1 MSLLNFFNLILVEW
15 VRIGI
20 FDILRSIKMNI
31 IELTG
36 STKRERI
43 IQAMKCCGWYEGRCV
58 DISLFE
64 KHYGDNLLP
73 IARKFFQE
81 FYGIEETF
89 AVIDGKHESNICFNF
104 TFELCTLTAQDEC
117 DFNDEISTIKN
128 TYENDINYIGQI
140 GYYYEGNVWI
150 GKSGK
155 FYSIHEYEDTIRV
168 FNSIWELLEWEL
180 SCHEFIRVGIG
191 YYL

>member
-1 MSLLNFFNLILVEW
+1 
-15 VRIGI
+15 
-20 FDILRSIKMNI
+20 MNI

-43 IQAMKCCGWYEGRCV
+43 IQAMKYSGWYEGRCV
-58 DISLFE
+58 DISPFE

-73 IARKFFQE
+73 TARKFFQE

-191 YYL
+191 HYL